1 MSTQCIRYTFKD
13 IENVIFN
20 GFQYNLQDRVIQII
34 QELEQELGSSPD
46 PSVKPT
52 HSVRKTHDGMSSDR
66 RHSHDKKRSDYG
78 HNKGSKS
85 GGKEL
90 TNTDWDALRS
100 FKATKMETKEGVE
113 KNINDIRIL
122 LNKITNKNYE
132 TQKDLIIAS
141 IKKFMDN
148 CNDSENKSDDVA
160 KLSKVIF
167 DIASTNKFFSEIYAN
182 LYKELISVFHIFSD
196 ILNDYIVQFKH
207 TIDHIYYANPD
218 VDYNAYCNYIK
229 INDNRKATSM
239 FIINMCKNGTID
251 SKNIVEILDY
261 FVNKSLE
268 YILLEN
274 KANEIEEITENIY
287 LIVTNSMSFL
297 EKNDAWEETI
307 MPNIIRISQMKLKEH
322 PSLTNRILFKYMD
335 IIDSIEI

>member
-1 MSTQCIRYTFKD
+1 MATQCIRYTFKD

-20 GFQYNLQDRVIQII
+20 GFQYNLQESVVQII
-34 QELEQELGSSPD
+34 QKLEQEL
-46 PSVKPT
+46 SVSAEPT
-52 HSVRKTHDGMSSDR
+52 VKVTHMRKTNDASSYDKH
-66 RHSHDKKRSDYG
+66 RHTNDKKRNDYS
-78 HNKGSKS
+78 NKTSKT

-90 TNTDWDALRS
+90 TNTDWDALRN
-100 FKATKMETKEGVE
+100 FKATKMETKEGVD
-113 KNINDIRIL
+113 KSINDIRIL

-132 TQKDLIIAS
+132 TQKDLIITS

-148 CNDSENKSDDVA
+148 CSDSDTKTEDIS

-182 LYKELISVFHIFSD
+182 LYKELISIFHVFAD
-196 ILNDYIVQFKH
+196 ILNDYIVQFKN
-207 TIDHIYYANPD
+207 TIDHIYYVNPD
-218 VDYNAYCNYIK
+218 VDYNAYCSYIK

-239 FIINMCKNGTID
+239 FIVNMCKNGTLD
-251 SKNIVEILDY
+251 SNKIIEILDY

-297 EKNDAWEETI
+297 EKNSAWEDTI

-335 IIDSIEI
+335 IIDSIDI